1 MRLKNRE
8 NWIMNFFYI
17 PALLLL
23 IFFIVYPLIRGI
35 DISFTNW
42 NGYSQKYKYVG
53 FRNYEK
59 VFTDRNV
66 LTALIN
72 TLIYGIGSTFLQN
85 ILGLSY
91 ALLLN
96 QKLHGSSIVRTIIYM
111 PVMVSALVMGYI
123 MYFLV
128 QYSGGAIND
137 ILILFGKPPVDF
149 LADGT
154 RAVII
159 ITLVNSLQFCGVS
172 MVIYMAGLQNIPSMY
187 YEAAALD
194 GAGGWRKF
202 RHVTMPLL
210 VPAVNSA
217 VVLNLIG
224 GLKLYDVIKALTGGG
239 PGFAS
244 HSLSTLITYEYFNA
258 QKAGYSSVV
267 GILTF
272 LLILIISNIAMRYF
286 DKKEVYM

>member
-1 MRLKNRE
+1 
-8 NWIMNFFYI
+8 MNFFYI

>member
-17 PALLLL
+17 PALMLL